1 MGIHYSVEWDEE
13 FKALPFRQISG
24 HARQR
29 MRQRGIK
36 KAQIDLVLRYGTP
49 VDGGAFML
57 RKSDAEREIVARKGE
72 IAALE
77 RLRDCK
83 VVIADGV
90 LVTAYRP
97 VGRRRKLVHRRE
109 RENH

>member
-1 MGIHYSVEWDEE
+1 MGVHHSFEWEEE
-13 FKALPFRQISG
+13 FEALPFRQISE

-29 MRQRGIK
+29 LRQRGIK
-36 KAQIDLVLRYGTP
+36 EARIDLVMRYGTP

-57 RKSDAEREIVARKGE
+57 RKADAEREIVARKGE

-77 RLRDCK
+77 KLRDCK

-97 VGRRRKLVHRRE
+97 VGRKRKLTLRRE